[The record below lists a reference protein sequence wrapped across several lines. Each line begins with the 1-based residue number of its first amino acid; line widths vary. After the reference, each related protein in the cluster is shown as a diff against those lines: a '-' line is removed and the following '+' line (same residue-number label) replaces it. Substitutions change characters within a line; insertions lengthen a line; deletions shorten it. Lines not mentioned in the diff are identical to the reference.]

1 MYMMLVMGLLVMHW
15 FMMGLLVMH
24 WFMMGLLFL
33 HWLILLIL
41 LIFLIFR
48 CFIIIKC
55 WMTDP
60 LTSFMSTWW
69 QLVILY
75 NLLFNLW
82 FLHLKLEK
90 TFFYVDL

>member
-1 MYMMLVMGLLVMHW
+1 MMYVMLVMGLLVMHW

-33 HWLILLIL
+33 HWLILLI
-41 LIFLIFR
+41 FLIFR
-48 CFIIIKC
+48 CFIIIKR
-55 WMTDP
+55 WMTDS
-60 LTSFMSTWW
+60 LTSLVSTRW